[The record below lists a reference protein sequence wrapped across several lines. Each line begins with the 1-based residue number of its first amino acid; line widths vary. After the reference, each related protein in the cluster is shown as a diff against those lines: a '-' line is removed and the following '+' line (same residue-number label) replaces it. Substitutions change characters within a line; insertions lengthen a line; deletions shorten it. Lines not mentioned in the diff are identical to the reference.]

1 MSQIIWDD
9 SFSVNNSEIDL
20 QHKKWVEIYN
30 NMDMKMSKRSTQRSD
45 GLEALK
51 AMEDYARYHFSF
63 EEEYM
68 RKINY
73 PNFIEHRR
81 IHKKF
86 DNLIYNY
93 YRKVLEGEFVLD
105 SEILSILKEWLLN
118 HILKEDKQY
127 SLYLEVEK

>member
-9 SFSVNNSEIDL
+9 SFSVNNVEIDV
-20 QHKKWVEIYN
+20 QHKKWIEIYN
-30 NMDMKMSKRSTQRSD
+30 NMDMKMCERNIQPPD

-68 RKINY
+68 HKINY
-73 PNFIEHRR
+73 PNLIEHHR

-86 DNLIYNY
+86 DNLIFTY
-93 YRKVLEGEFVLD
+93 YRKILEGEFVLG
-105 SEILSILKEWLLN
+105 SEIISILKEWLLD
-118 HILKEDKQY
+118 HILKEDKRY
-127 SLYLEVEK
+127 ALYLETKK

>member
-9 SFSVNNSEIDL
+9 SFSVNNAEIDL
-20 QHKKWVEIYN
+20 QHKTWVEIYN
-30 NMDMKMSKRSTQRSD
+30 NLDMKMSKRSTQRSD

-51 AMEDYARYHFSF
+51 DMEDYARYHFSF

-73 PNFIEHRR
+73 PNFIEHHR

-86 DNLIYNY
+86 DNLIYTY
-93 YRKVLEGEFVLD
+93 YRKALEGELVLD
-105 SEILSILKEWLLN
+105 SEIISILKEWLLN

-127 SLYLEVEK
+127 ALYLEAKK